1 MSKVAWQDWSWHMDS
16 EEKEMEA
23 RMEALVTIR
32 LAEIFM
38 QVREE
43 VTEDLQ

>member
-1 MSKVAWQDWSWHMDS
+1 
-16 EEKEMEA
+16 MEA

-32 LAEIFM
+32 LAEVFM

-43 VTEDLQ
+43 VTEDLQWRALERLVVFHE